1 MANTATA
8 TARGLPLAGT
18 ACHQPRKAAAA
29 VQPPGRNAA
38 QKRGEL
44 LKCVDWHAVER
55 CALAGGRPA
64 FAWGR
69 LLRAKPLQNVGM
81 NDTGAKENV
90 TRFLASQDAQTLAQ
104 TLLELAEDYPPV
116 YQRLERLRLQSDPT
130 ALKA

>member
-1 MANTATA
+1 
-8 TARGLPLAGT
+8 
-18 ACHQPRKAAAA
+18 
-29 VQPPGRNAA
+29 
-38 QKRGEL
+38 
-44 LKCVDWHAVER
+44 
-55 CALAGGRPA
+55 
-64 FAWGR
+64 
-69 LLRAKPLQNVGM
+69 M